1 MASPELEQANE
12 IMAQLAQATMGAGE
26 GDFIAGLRHAMDTV
40 IPFEVTEAAT
50 VTAGERQRRARRV
63 VDGR

>member
-12 IMAQLAQATMGAGE
+12 IMGQLAQAVMAAGD

-50 VTAGERQRRARRV
+50 VTAGQRQRRARRV
-63 VDGR
+63 GDGR